1 MTDLTYECD
10 GRCGDES
17 PHDAHLTDAGK
28 AALSIAPAKFDSVP
42 VTIEAFCWV
51 GGAAAATPVID
62 WVLENGGTATWMEA
76 HTVPMTEKELEERGL
91 LAGALEVPEVLTIR
105 TLEGDMRA
113 APGDWIIRGTEG
125 EFYPCKPSVFN
136 RKYKAHT
143 KEKN

>member
-1 MTDLTYECD
+1 MTDLTSKCD

-17 PHDAHLTDAGK
+17 PHDGHLTDAGK
-28 AALSIAPAKFDSVP
+28 AALSIAPAKFDSLP

-62 WVLENGGTATWMEA
+62 WVLENGGTATWMEE
-76 HTVPMTEKELEERGL
+76 HKIGRRGTP
-91 LAGALEVPEVLTIR
+91 GHEVIPEALTIR

-136 RKYKAHT
+136 RKYEAHT